1 MARQGEERDLL
12 TADEVARYLDL
23 RPTTIYQ
30 WCREGRLPALK
41 LGKEWRIR
49 RSTLEM
55 FLAQSERRVTLT
67 AQLQAFLTVPDDV
80 LGIVENSEY
89 LHRLDTAFF
98 QVGETRSALLVK
110 FTRGEQDIS
119 LNTLR
124 AALTGYGLAVAQL
137 EAEGQMRFI
146 AEIDPFEGR
155 AQALRDLLATD
166 AAQGRLVFASFNWT
180 EKVDL
185 ATVMRQRRGIAEIV
199 NMQQLVV
206 TSCLL
211 QSITDEWS
219 SSVQREAQDTHTG
232 VVWLGEQGLGLRRI
246 VPLPPA

>member
-1 MARQGEERDLL
+1 MARQSEERDLL

-55 FLAQSERRVTLT
+55 FLAQSERRSTLT
-67 AQLQAFLTVPDDV
+67 AQLQVFLTVPDDV
-80 LGIVENSEY
+80 LGIVENSHY

-98 QVGETRSALLVK
+98 QVGETRGALLIK
-110 FTRGEQDIS
+110 FTGGETDIS

-124 AALTGYGLAVAQL
+124 AELTGNGLAVAQL

-146 AEIDPFEGR
+146 PEVDPFNGR
-155 AQALRDLLATD
+155 AQALQDLLATD

-180 EKVDL
+180 EKVDF
-185 ATVMRQRRGIAEIV
+185 ATVMRQQRGIAAVV
-199 NMQQLVV
+199 NAQQLVV
-206 TSCLL
+206 KSALL
-211 QSITDEWS
+211 QAITDEWS
-219 SSVQREAQDTHTG
+219 SPVQREAQDAHTG
-232 VVWLGEQGLGLRRI
+232 VVWLGERGLGLRRI